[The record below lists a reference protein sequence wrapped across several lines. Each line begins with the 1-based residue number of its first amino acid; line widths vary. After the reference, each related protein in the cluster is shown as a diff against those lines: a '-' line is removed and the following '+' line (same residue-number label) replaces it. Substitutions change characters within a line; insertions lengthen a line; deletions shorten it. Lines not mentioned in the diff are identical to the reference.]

1 MMRSCRALAAV
12 IIMLLSGCATTLRH
26 DPSSAAVADIVTTE
40 YGLAHGARELN
51 PLGREA
57 AYVLKGIYL
66 WHVRPRLDADSRANT
81 DRAVASLWYA
91 AAVNNVLQIVQ
102 PQMALGAVAV
112 AGFVGWYNWSTPRAV
127 QSVD

>member
-1 MMRSCRALAAV
+1 MRSCRAVAAA
-12 IIMLLSGCATTLRH
+12 IIMLLSGCATTHRH
-26 DPSSAAVADIVTTE
+26 DPSSAAVADIVSTE

-66 WHVRPRLDADSRANT
+66 WHIRPRLDEDSRADT

-91 AAVNNVLQIVQ
+91 AAVNNVLQIIQ
-102 PQMALGAVAV
+102 PQIGWGTVAV
-112 AGFVGWYNWSTPRAV
+112 AGFVGWYNWSTPRAEEAG
-127 QSVD
+127 D